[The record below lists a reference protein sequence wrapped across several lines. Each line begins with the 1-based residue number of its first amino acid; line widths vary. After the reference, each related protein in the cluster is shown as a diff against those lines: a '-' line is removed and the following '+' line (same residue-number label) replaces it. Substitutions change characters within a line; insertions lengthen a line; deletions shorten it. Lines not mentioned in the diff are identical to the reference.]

1 MVILSL
7 KFHPLPLSGNLS
19 LLIFIIKSKKMKKL
33 IYGTFLLLAFL
44 AFQACQQPSSEEQK
58 TGAISPDDFEYVM
71 DRFADLQILKYR
83 VPGFDE
89 LDLQKKKLAYYL
101 YQAALSGR
109 DIIYDQN
116 YKHNIRIRKTI
127 EAIYETYSGEKSGQD
142 WESFEVYAKR
152 IWFSGGIHHHY
163 ATTKMMPEFGEAY
176 FAELINNADEASLP
190 LNGLDGKQGLIDLLT
205 PVIFDSTVDAK
216 RINLESG
223 VDLIQTSANNLYE
236 GMTQDEAQAFYQG
249 LKIEGDETPPMYGLN
264 SKLVKE
270 DGEIFEKVYKVGGLY
285 SEAIEKI
292 VYWLEK
298 AAEVAENDVQ
308 KKALELLVKFYQTG
322 DLKDFDEYCKAWV
335 VDTESRIDVVNGFIE
350 VYGDPL
356 GYKGAFESVVSMKDM
371 EATERMAALATEAKW
386 FEKNS
391 PIMEAHKKEDV
402 KGISYKVITVIV
414 EGGDAAP
421 STPIG
426 INLPN
431 SNWIRKEYGSKSVS
445 LGNIV
450 EAYHSASSGGSLE
463 EFYYTK
469 EERDRVKKY
478 GKIAGKMHTALHEVI
493 GHGSGQLEEGVAIP
507 SETLKNYRSPLEEA
521 RADLVS
527 LYFITDP
534 KLVELGLLPSTE
546 VGKAEFDIYVKNGMQ
561 LQLRRLEEGSNIE
574 QAHMRNRHMV
584 SSWVYEKG
592 MADNVIEKIVEDGKT
607 YFVIR
612 DYEKLRDLFGQLLR
626 EVQRIKSRG
635 DFEAGKNL
643 IETYGVI
650 VDQDMLK
657 EVKERYAKLN
667 AAPYSGFVQP
677 RLVAQMNGDEITDVK
692 LEYPDSFVEQMLEYG
707 KEYSFLP
714 Y

>member
-1 MVILSL
+1 
-7 KFHPLPLSGNLS
+7 
-19 LLIFIIKSKKMKKL
+19 MKKL
-33 IYGTFLLLAFL
+33 INVTFLLLTLFAFH
-44 AFQACQQPSSEEQK
+44 ACQQSSTEDQK
-58 TGAISPDDFEYVM
+58 AGAKSQDDFQYVI

-116 YKHNIRIRKTI
+116 YKHNIRIRKTV
-127 EAIYETYSGEKSGQD
+127 EAIYATYSGEKSGAD
-142 WESFEVYAKR
+142 WDNFEIYAKR

-163 ATTKMMPEFGEAY
+163 ATTKMMPKFAEAY
-176 FAELINNADEASLP
+176 LNELINNSDEDSLP
-190 LNGLDGKQGLIDLLT
+190 LEGVDGKQGLIDLLT
-205 PVIFDSTVDAK
+205 PVIFDPIVDAK
-216 RINLESG
+216 RINLASG
-223 VDLIQTSANNLYE
+223 VDLIETSANNLYE
-236 GMTQDEAQAFYQG
+236 GMTQDEAQAYYQG

-270 DGEIFEKVYKVGGLY
+270 DGQIVEKFYKVGGLY
-285 SEAIEKI
+285 SEAIERM
-292 VYWLEK
+292 VYWLQK
-298 AAEVAENDVQ
+298 AAVVAENDVQ
-308 KKALELLVKFYQTG
+308 KKALELLAKFYQTG

-335 VDTESRIDVVNGFIE
+335 VDIDSRIDVVNGFIE

-386 FEKNS
+386 FEENS
-391 PIMEAHKKEDV
+391 PIMEEHKKEDV

-450 EAYHSASSGGSLE
+450 EAYNAASSGGSLK
-463 EFYYTK
+463 EFYYTE
-469 EERDRVKKY
+469 EERTRVKEY
-478 GKIAGKMHTALHEVI
+478 GKLAGKMHTALHEVI
-493 GHGSGQLEEGVAIP
+493 GHGSGQLEAGVATP

-561 LQLRRLEEGSNIE
+561 LQLRRLELGSNIE
-574 QAHMRNRHMV
+574 QAHMRNRHTV

-592 MADNVIEKIVEDGKT
+592 KADNVIEKIVEDGKT

-612 DYEKLRDLFGQLLR
+612 DYEKLRELFGQLLK
-626 EVQRIKSRG
+626 EVQRIKSQG
-635 DFEAGKNL
+635 DYEAGKNL
-643 IETYGVI
+643 IESYGVI

-657 EVKERYAKLN
+657 EVKERYAQLN
-667 AAPYSGFVQP
+667 AAPYSGFMQP
-677 RLVAQMNGDEITDVK
+677 RLVAHMSGEEITDVS
-692 LEYPDSFVEQMLEYG
+692 LEYPENFVEQMLEYG

>member
-1 MVILSL
+1 MS
-7 KFHPLPLSGNLS
+7 FG
-19 LLIFIIKSKKMKKL
+19 LLM
-33 IYGTFLLLAFL
+33 
-44 AFQACQQPSSEEQK
+44 FQTCQQSSDNEQEAK
-58 TGAISPDDFEYVM
+58 ASTVDFDYVM

-89 LDLQKKKLAYYL
+89 LDLQKKKLAYFL

-127 EAIYETYSGEKSGQD
+127 EAIYDSYAGSKAGAD
-142 WESFEVYAKR
+142 WENFEVYAKR

-163 ATTKMMPEFGEAY
+163 ATTKLIPEFDEA
-176 FAELINNADEASLP
+176 FLAELINNSDEALLP
-190 LNGLDGKQGLIDLLT
+190 LNGVDGKQGLIDLLT
-205 PVIFDSTVDAK
+205 PVIFDPAIDAK
-216 RINLESG
+216 RINLEDG
-223 VDLIQTSANNLYE
+223 VDLIETSANNLYE
-236 GMTQDEAQAFYQG
+236 GITQAEAQAYYQS
-249 LKIEGDETPPMYGLN
+249 LKVEGDQTPPMYGLN

-270 DGEIFEKVYKVGGLY
+270 NGEIIEQVYKVGGLY
-285 SEAIEKI
+285 TEAIEQI
-292 VYWLEK
+292 VYWLNK
-298 AAEVAENDVQ
+298 AVDVAENEAQ

-322 DLKDFDEYCKAWV
+322 DLKDFDEYCKSWV
-335 VDTESRIDVVNGFIE
+335 VDIDSRIDVVNGFIE

-371 EATERMAALATEAKW
+371 EATNRMAALAKEAKW
-386 FEKNS
+386 FETNS
-391 PIMEAHKKEDV
+391 PIIDEHRKEDV

-450 EAYHSASSGGSLE
+450 EAYNAASSGGSLN
-463 EFYYTK
+463 EFYYTE
-469 EERDRVKKY
+469 EERARVKEY
-478 GKIAGKMHTALHEVI
+478 GKLAGKMHTALHEVI
-493 GHGSGQLEEGVAIP
+493 GHGSGQLEEGVATP

-534 KLVELGLLPSTE
+534 KLVELGLLPSIE
-546 VGKAEFDIYVKNGMQ
+546 VGKAEYDVYVKNGMQ
-561 LQLRRLEEGSNIE
+561 LQLRRLEVGSNIE

-584 SSWVYEKG
+584 SSWVYERGKP
-592 MADNVIEKIVEDGKT
+592 DNVIEKIVEDGKT

-612 DYEKLRDLFGQLLR
+612 DYEKLRGLFGQLLR
-626 EVQRIKSRG
+626 EVQRIKSQG

-643 IETYGVI
+643 IETYGIV
-650 VDQDMLK
+650 VDQEMVK
-657 EVKERYAKLN
+657 EVKERYAKLG

-677 RLVAQMNGDEITDVK
+677 RLVAQMDGDEITDVT
-692 LEYPDSFVEQMLEYG
+692 LEYPETFIEQMLEYG
-707 KEYSFLP
+707 KDYSFLP